1 MLMRPLKGRSCLQ
14 MGFPGIE
21 EGLGTGSHFPGGWRG
36 TIKAVS
42 QQGGCWEASPN
53 WEMLFSRFGSDPKGS
68 SGLLQGGMIPNSEPP
83 KSSAPLQSP

>member
-1 MLMRPLKGRSCLQ
+1 MLMRPLKGGSCLQ

-53 WEMLFSRFGSDPKGS
+53 WEMLLSRWSDPKGS